1 MYFCVSVLLQWFVC
15 LCYCSALFSVRDL
28 CDGVISGSASNF
40 DLVHMFTVI
49 SDI

>member
-1 MYFCVSVLLQWFVC
+1 MFLC
-15 LCYCSALFSVRDL
+15 LCYYSGLCICVNCSGLFSVRDL
-28 CDGVISGSASNF
+28 CDGVISGSVFNF

>member
-1 MYFCVSVLLQWFVC
+1 VIVSSTEQLCVFVC
-15 LCYCSALFSVRDL
+15 LCYCSGLFSVRDL
-28 CDGVISGSASNF
+28 CDGVISGSVSNF